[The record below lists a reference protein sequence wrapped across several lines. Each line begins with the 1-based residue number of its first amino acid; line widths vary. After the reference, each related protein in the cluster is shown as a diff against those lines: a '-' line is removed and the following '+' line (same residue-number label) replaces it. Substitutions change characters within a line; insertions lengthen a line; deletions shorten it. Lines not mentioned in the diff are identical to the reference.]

1 MKLKNYAI
9 VRKSSLINN
18 IKEFK
23 NNYNYDAYILNV
35 SNNAFFHGM
44 RIIKYISDEFEY
56 YYTINFSDVVEI
68 RKYNHKVKIIYD
80 GPVHEDNIFDLILND
95 AIIVI
100 KSKDV
105 FDYILKLK
113 IKDKFEMIF
122 KIDKLGLDG
131 ISSKI
136 EIADMIEDI
145 KDMVHINI
153 LGVIAEVDENN
164 YMDFKYIVEPLKKM
178 QLVILNNELDKNKI
192 KMSNAILLDN
202 SIYGIDTSK
211 KKLFVK
217 NNFNLSPV
225 LEVYSTIIKIVKIKN
240 EYIGV
245 IPMGLLHG
253 LNTNKVFINDKYYNI
268 KDIKNDYTLI
278 SIDENIKVNDQVEI
292 IGFNLPSHSILEL
305 SFLTSNLQIDYK
317 N

>member
-9 VRKSSLINN
+9 VRKSNLINN
-18 IKEFK
+18 IKDFK
-23 NNYNYDAYILNV
+23 NNYNYSNYILNV
-35 SNNAFFHGM
+35 SNNAFCHGM

-56 YYTINFSDVVEI
+56 FYTINFSDVVEI

-80 GPVHEDNIFDLILND
+80 GPIHEDNIFDLILND

-100 KSKDV
+100 KSKEL

-122 KIDKLGLDG
+122 KIDKFDG

-136 EIADMIEDI
+136 EITDMIQDI

-153 LGVIAEVDENN
+153 LGVIAEVNENN

-192 KMSNAILLDN
+192 KMSNAIILDN

-217 NNFNLSPV
+217 NTFNLSSI

-240 EYIGV
+240 EYIGL

-268 KDIKNDYTLI
+268 KDIKNNYTLI
-278 SIDENIKVNDQVEI
+278 NIDENIKVNDQVEI
-292 IGFNLPSHSILEL
+292 MGSNLPSHSILEL
-305 SFLTSNLQIDYK
+305 SLLTSNLQIDYK